1 MALHNF
7 VVNVKLM
14 IKISLSCGFTLSAD
28 LEGSKPSLPGC
39 YHHTLLL
46 DVKAK
51 ATDSH
56 KSFLRITKVFNHN
69 GQPYDA
75 TGGLMGLELQSQGQG
90 QQNSVSMWETQ
101 HTVPLS
107 RSERGMGMGQPSE
120 MPAHGTNSVIK
131 LSFNIFYFM
140 FYW

>member
-1 MALHNF
+1 MAYHHSLALHNF

-14 IKISLSCGFTLSAD
+14 IEISLSCGFTLSAD
-28 LEGSKPSLPGC
+28 LECSKPSLPSC

-69 GQPYDA
+69 RQPYDA
-75 TGGLMGLELQSQGQG
+75 TGGLMGLELQSQGQD
-90 QQNSVSMWETQ
+90 QQNSVSMWR
-101 HTVPLS
+101 HNILFLS
-107 RSERGMGMGQPSE
+107 LGLRGVWVWGNHQRCQLMAQI
-120 MPAHGTNSVIK
+120 V
-131 LSFNIFYFM
+131 
-140 FYW
+140 